1 MVPQEAQ
8 LDSGRLAALQRT
20 IEQDVEKGLY
30 HGAVIAVAR
39 HGQVGLQVAIGTEDA
54 ARQKPLSL
62 ASVFSIFSVTKAITN
77 VLALA
82 AVEQGRLALTT
93 PISKIIPEFAGG
105 LRDRI
110 TIFHLMTHT
119 SGMPMVFSPKPD
131 MYIDRLDE
139 IIAAICQHVQPA
151 EPPGE
156 TVAYSPICNHALLGE
171 ALRRIDSRG
180 RSYRAIVTEDLL
192 VPLGMRDSAI
202 GLRADLRAR
211 HVVPDFRG
219 NFPINHPGHSNL
231 GPNGAFEEEL
241 AEMPWVGAVS
251 TVPDMLRF
259 AEMLRQG
266 GALDG
271 ARILSPVT
279 LELATRNFTGERPN
293 ELYKML
299 AHRRGW
305 EPAPAYIGLGFS
317 LRGTALCRHL
327 FGTLASPG
335 TFGNYGAGSA
345 LFWVDPAR
353 DLSFVCLSAG
363 VMESNDNIERF
374 QRLSDMAVSA
384 VI

>member
-1 MVPQEAQ
+1 
-8 LDSGRLAALQRT
+8 
-20 IEQDVEKGLY
+20 
-30 HGAVIAVAR
+30 
-39 HGQVGLQVAIGTEDA
+39 
-54 ARQKPLSL
+54 
-62 ASVFSIFSVTKAITN
+62 VFSIFSVTKAFTN

-82 AVEQGRLALTT
+82 AIEQGRLALTT
-93 PISKIIPEFAGG
+93 PIAQIIPEFSGG
-105 LRDRI
+105 LRDKI

-119 SGMPMVFSPKPD
+119 SGLPMVFSPKPD

-139 IIAAICQHVQPA
+139 IIAAICQNVQPA
-151 EPPGE
+151 EPAGE
-156 TVAYSPICNHALLGE
+156 HVAYSPICNHALLGE
-171 ALRRIDSRG
+171 ALRRIDPRG
-180 RSYRAIVTEDLL
+180 RSYRAIVAEDLTG
-192 VPLGMRDSAI
+192 PLSMSDTSI
-202 GLRADLRAR
+202 GLRADLRER

-231 GPNGAFEEEL
+231 GPNGAFEEEH
-241 AEMPWVGAVS
+241 AEMPWVGAAS

-266 GALDG
+266 GRLG
-271 ARILSPVT
+271 EARILSPAT

-293 ELYKML
+293 ELYKLL

-317 LRGTALCRHL
+317 LRGTAICRHL
-327 FGTLASPG
+327 FGTLSSPG

-353 DLSFVCLSAG
+353 DLTFVCLSAG

-374 QRLSDMAVSA
+374 QRLSDMVVSA
-384 VI
+384 AL